1 MAENKEAA
9 ATSPYPLMP
18 SAPSYMRSDQEAA
31 ASAPPS
37 AEELRHKKRMRCLLY
52 VSIFAVFQVVVIT
65 VFALTVMKIK
75 SPKFRVRTASITGF
89 EVGSASNPS
98 FNLEMDVHFGVK
110 NTNFGHFEYEDG
122 IVVFTYRDVR
132 IGQTNVEEE
141 RVRARSTRKVDV
153 SSVDLTSRGL
163 PANSRLGSDIS
174 TGIIPITISSKLDG
188 KIHLMKIIKKKKSA
202 QMNCTMEVVLATKS
216 VQNVVCK

>member
-1 MAENKEAA
+1 MAENKE

-18 SAPSYMRSDQEAA
+18 SALSYMRSDQEAA

-52 VSIFAVFQVVVIT
+52 VAIFAVFQVVVIT

-75 SPKFRVRTASITGF
+75 SPKFRIRKALITDF
-89 EVGSASNPS
+89 EVGNATSPS
-98 FNLEMDVHFGVK
+98 FDLEMDVHFGVK

-122 IVVFTYRDVR
+122 IVVFWYRGVR
-132 IGQTNVEEE
+132 IGQTNVEEA

-153 SSVDLTSRGL
+153 SSVDLTSKGL
-163 PANSRLGSDIS
+163 PANSQLGSDIS
-174 TGIIPITISSKLDG
+174 TGTIPITTSSKLDG
-188 KIHLMKIIKKKKSA
+188 KIHLMKVIKKKKSA